1 MSYVLEY
8 ALTAAALQLKEKVEC
23 LSADKAKVELELSD
37 HRRKLQN
44 LGIALEEASIV
55 ESGLRLQLERERL
68 QVRLS
73 LARPLS
79 LSRARSLS
87 FSYTRTHTHTHE
99 AWIVESGLP
108 RALCA
113 CACVCVCVVLE
124 AVDLVT
130 L

>member
-8 ALTAAALQLKEKVEC
+8 ALTAPALQLKEKVEC

-79 LSRARSLS
+79 LSLSRARALS
-87 FSYTRTHTHTHE
+87 HTHVHTHTRMLH
-99 AWIVESGLP
+99 
-108 RALCA
+108 
-113 CACVCVCVVLE
+113 VLTRPTHTP
-124 AVDLVT
+124 LHT
-130 L
+130 PTPLNTP